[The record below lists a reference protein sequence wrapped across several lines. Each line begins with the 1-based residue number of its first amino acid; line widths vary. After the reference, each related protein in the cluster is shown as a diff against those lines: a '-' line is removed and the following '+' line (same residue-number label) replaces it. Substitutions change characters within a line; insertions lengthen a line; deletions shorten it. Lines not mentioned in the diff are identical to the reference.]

1 MSRQTLRI
9 FMGCQYGADGYNY
22 NVTPKAY
29 IFLELSGQ
37 SGTIPMVEGGLL
49 DAPPGRHGLFWK
61 VFRKTHPDIH
71 RPGAHTPESKRNSIC

>member
-9 FMGCQYGADGYNY
+9 FMGASMALMGITTMYLQ
-22 NVTPKAY
+22 KEY

-49 DAPPGRHGLFWK
+49 DAPPGRHGLFCK